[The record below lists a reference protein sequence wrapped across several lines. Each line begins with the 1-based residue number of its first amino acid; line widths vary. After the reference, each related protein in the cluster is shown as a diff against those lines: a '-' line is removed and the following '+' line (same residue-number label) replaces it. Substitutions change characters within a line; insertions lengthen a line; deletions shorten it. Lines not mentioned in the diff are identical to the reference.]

1 MTSGVSNRATLLA
14 GNLVGMSV
22 ILAYIFDISEIGAV
36 FLSGIICLVYT
47 ACGGLFSVAYTDVVR
62 GGTS

>member
-1 MTSGVSNRATLLA
+1 
-14 GNLVGMSV
+14 MSV

-62 GGTS
+62 GCTSCSSIHTVEISLPIA